1 MGSAPLLV
9 LSSNTGFKIG
19 HYSDSGCTT
28 LESATGI
35 AGMIS
40 IPEAHCIPGT
50 GTNNYFKYTCTSDST
65 VNLTEYSNSD
75 CTLKKV
81 GGKDGAEY
89 QFASVG
95 ACKQV
100 GAEYQKAEI
109 KCGAEV
115 VCATDASATTWT
127 KKWNCALKEKALRFR
142 RMSSNGTNAT
152 GTNATGT
159 NATTTPAS
167 TSAKASDSRATA
179 FLSSTAIFAMLVYH
193 LQ

>member
-1 MGSAPLLV
+1 MG
-9 LSSNTGFKIG
+9 
-19 HYSDSGCTT
+19 
-28 LESATGI
+28 ESATGI

-40 IPEAHCIPGT
+40 IPESHCIPG
-50 GTNNYFKYTCTSDST
+50 TCTSDST

-142 RMSSNGTNAT
+142 RMTSNGTNAT
-152 GTNATGT
+152 ANATTNAT
-159 NATTTPAS
+159 ATT
-167 TSAKASDSRATA
+167 AKASGATADSRATA

>member
-1 MGSAPLLV
+1 MG
-9 LSSNTGFKIG
+9 
-19 HYSDSGCTT
+19 
-28 LESATGI
+28 
-35 AGMIS
+35 
-40 IPEAHCIPGT
+40 AHCIPGT
-50 GTNNYFKYTCTSDST
+50 GTNNYFKYTCTCDST

-75 CTLKKV
+75 CTSKKV

-89 QFASVG
+89 KFASVG

-127 KKWNCALKEKALRFR
+127 KKWNCALKEKALSFR
-142 RMSSNGTNAT
+142 RMTSNGTNAT
-152 GTNATGT
+152 T
-159 NATTTPAS
+159 NATTT
-167 TSAKASDSRATA
+167 TAKATGATADSRATA

-193 LQ
+193 

>member
-1 MGSAPLLV
+1 MG
-9 LSSNTGFKIG
+9 
-19 HYSDSGCTT
+19 
-28 LESATGI
+28 
-35 AGMIS
+35 
-40 IPEAHCIPGT
+40 
-50 GTNNYFKYTCTSDST
+50 
-65 VNLTEYSNSD
+65 
-75 CTLKKV
+75 
-81 GGKDGAEY
+81 GAEY

-152 GTNATGT
+152 GTNVTGT
-159 NATTTPAS
+159 NATTTPAA